1 MKEIMLKKS
10 SVHIKT
16 FDKWFWICSIVFV
29 LLMGIICF
37 FPYWLTGNGSERL
50 NFRETG
56 PIGDTIGGIMGPF
69 IAMIASWLTFIAF
82 WVQFKANQMQRA
94 DIAIERFE
102 QRLFEMLNLLQI
114 TVNGTRAI
122 HANNEFY
129 LKNKNEY
136 VGREVF
142 QYIYNERPYVIDWS
156 HSYYYN
162 GLQELFANKELDA
175 GLKEYLSD
183 DSVRDLDNYF
193 RLLYR
198 ILKSIDNMDKLSRDE
213 KYEYC
218 CIVRATLSR
227 YELLVLFYNC
237 LSTNGIEK
245 FKPLVE
251 KYAIFNNLRID
262 ELGKEEHRD
271 LYKQSAYEYEP

>member
-1 MKEIMLKKS
+1 MLKKS

-245 FKPLVE
+245 IKPLVE

>member
-1 MKEIMLKKS
+1 MLKKT

-102 QRLFEMLNLLQI
+102 QRFFEMLNLLQN
-114 TVNGTRAI
+114 TVDGTRAI
-122 HANNEFY
+122 LTNIELYPN
-129 LKNKNEY
+129 KKNEY

-142 QYIYNERPYVIDWS
+142 QYIYNERLYAIDRS
-156 HSYYYN
+156 RPFLYN

-175 GLKEYLSD
+175 GLKEYLRD

-198 ILKSIDNMDKLSRDE
+198 IIKSVDNMDKLSRDE

-262 ELGKEEHRD
+262 ELGKEEHRG